1 MRRMNPGGML
11 FGALCCALLVE
22 TASAQAMRSESRARA
37 LPRNEFAM
45 GIDQWQFTPDSGDPR
60 GGTTRW
66 GVMLLSRGS
75 LLGQWNLAE
84 TDGALLIGDYIETGV
99 GFYGATRS
107 LSAREQPQIRLPF
120 QYGVQLGK
128 LTTGGAQL
136 VARVGLAA
144 GIGGTAYRGPFIG
157 ARVKRRS
164 LGLEST
170 HTIASGASVTSAMF
184 RWYPSTSQERFNIAL
199 RYELQTYDPSGIYS
213 LTKGSTERSLMLL
226 FSAER

>member
-1 MRRMNPGGML
+1 MRTNWVLGL
-11 FGALCCALLVE
+11 VLSLLIVGE
-22 TASAQAMRSESRARA
+22 LSAQAMRSETRARA
-37 LPRNEFAM
+37 LPRNEFAL
-45 GIDQWQFTPDSGDPR
+45 GIDQWQVTPDSGDPR
-60 GGTTRW
+60 GGATRW
-66 GVMLLSRGS
+66 GVMLMNRLSV
-75 LLGQWNLAE
+75 LGQWNLAE
-84 TDGALLIGDYIETGV
+84 TDGALLIGDYLEGGV

-107 LSAREQPQIRLPF
+107 LSAREEPQIRLPF
-120 QYGVQLGK
+120 QYGVQIGK
-128 LTTGGAQL
+128 LTEGGAQL
-136 VARVGLAA
+136 VARVGFAA
-144 GIGGTAYRGPFIG
+144 GIGGTSYRGPFVG

-199 RYELQTYDPSGIYS
+199 RYELQTYDPTGLYS